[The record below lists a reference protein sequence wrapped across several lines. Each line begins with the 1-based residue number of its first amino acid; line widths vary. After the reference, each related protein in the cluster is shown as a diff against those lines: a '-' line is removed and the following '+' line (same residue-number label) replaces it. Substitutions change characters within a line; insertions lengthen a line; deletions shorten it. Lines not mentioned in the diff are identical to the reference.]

1 MRRYL
6 IFSAKTPV
14 LLLSFIVTAL
24 LLLVVFPALP
34 LGAPLLDTLPGY
46 SPVEA
51 RELLARYG
59 PEGRRLYAIASPTLD
74 TLLPLCYVT
83 FFAGA
88 VHRCGLPE
96 RRWWLALLPLLVGV
110 WDLAENLQIT
120 LLLLSYPDIADGQ
133 IQWASFFT
141 WCKGTVLIPALLL
154 LLVLALIYRAFRR
167 FRHD

>member
-6 IFSAKTPV
+6 VFSAKTPV

-59 PEGRRLYAIASPTLD
+59 PEGRRLYAIASPT
-74 TLLPLCYVT
+74 
-83 FFAGA
+83 
-88 VHRCGLPE
+88 
-96 RRWWLALLPLLVGV
+96 
-110 WDLAENLQIT
+110 
-120 LLLLSYPDIADGQ
+120 S
-133 IQWASFFT
+133 
-141 WCKGTVLIPALLL
+141 IPCCPCAT
-154 LLVLALIYRAFRR
+154 
-167 FRHD
+167 